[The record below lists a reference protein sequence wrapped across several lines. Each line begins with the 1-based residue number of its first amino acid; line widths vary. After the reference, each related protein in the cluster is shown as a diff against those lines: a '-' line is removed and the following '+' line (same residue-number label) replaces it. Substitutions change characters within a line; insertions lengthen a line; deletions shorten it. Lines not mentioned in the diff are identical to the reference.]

1 MKGNKNLKN
10 IIGIRFKK
18 LGKIYF
24 FNPKGLKVKKGDKVI
39 VETTQGEELAE
50 VLIPNRIVEDEKI
63 IAPLKKVVRI
73 ANNKDI
79 KRYEECK
86 KIEKE
91 AFKICEQ
98 KIKEHKLNMTL
109 TEVECKFDNSKVI
122 FYFTADG
129 RIDFRDLVKDLA
141 AIYRTR
147 IEMRQIGVR
156 DEVKRIGGN
165 GVCGRELCCCT
176 FLSDFETVSIK
187 MAKEQN
193 ISLNPSKIS
202 GNCGR
207 LMCCLKY
214 ENEVYEDKLK
224 RLPNIGAIVKTEDGE
239 GEVDG
244 VETLKE
250 RVKVKFRTEDG
261 DGYTYKRYDAKDI
274 KVKIQKIYKNKST
287 TIIYKVV
294 LLFFIL
300 FFFRSTYRANT
311 CTSSTRYT
319 C

>member
-1 MKGNKNLKN
+1 MKN

-50 VLIPNRIVEDEKI
+50 VLIPNRYVEDEKI

-73 ANNKDI
+73 ANNRDI
-79 KRYEECK
+79 KRYDECR

-91 AFKICEQ
+91 AFDKCKQ

-156 DEVKRIGGN
+156 DEVRRIGGN

-176 FLSDFETVSIK
+176 FLSDFEAVSIK

-224 RLPNIGAIVKTEDGE
+224 RLPNVGAIVKTEDGE

-250 RVKVKFRTEDG
+250 RVKVKFKTEDG

-274 KVKIQKIYKNKST
+274 KVIKDIAKERIDEEELKNKKELEELEKLEKEDEKNSEN
-287 TIIYKVV
+287 I
-294 LLFFIL
+294 
-300 FFFRSTYRANT
+300 
-311 CTSSTRYT
+311 
-319 C
+319 